1 MQTLIY
7 NEWEVI
13 CEMFKLERREF
24 VNKTFRLPLS
34 LVEELQELAQCKNM
48 SLNQLVIRCCEY
60 ALDDLAEEDRPA
72 DWPDRN

>member
-1 MQTLIY
+1 MNIKL
-7 NEWEVI
+7 EVI
-13 CEMFKLERREF
+13 CLMFKLERREF

-60 ALDDLAEEDRPA
+60 ALDDLAEEDRPP
-72 DWPDRN
+72 DQPDRN